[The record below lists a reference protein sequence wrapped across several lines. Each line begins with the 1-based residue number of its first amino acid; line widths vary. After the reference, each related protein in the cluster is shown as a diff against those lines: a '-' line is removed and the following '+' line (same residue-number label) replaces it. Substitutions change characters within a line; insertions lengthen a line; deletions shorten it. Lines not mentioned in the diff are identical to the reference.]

1 MLLIIFTTIGL
12 VFSTSVLGEILMRK
26 MGEERGTGG
35 GEIG

>member
-12 VFSTSVLGEILMRK
+12 VFSTSVLGEIMMGK
-26 MGEERGTGG
+26 MGMARGVGG